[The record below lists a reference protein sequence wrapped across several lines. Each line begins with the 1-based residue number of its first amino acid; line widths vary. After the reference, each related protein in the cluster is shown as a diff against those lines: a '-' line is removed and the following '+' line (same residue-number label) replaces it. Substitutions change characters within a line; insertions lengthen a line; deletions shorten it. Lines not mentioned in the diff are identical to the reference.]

1 MPFALL
7 SALAFPLQLC
17 SAAVFLI
24 ESPPDQSR
32 NVQTYLERHLD
43 KLSSVFAI
51 ELTDTVRVVI
61 ADDQRR
67 FSELVGNDFPDWGA
81 AAALKERALIIIRP
95 PEQFPGGKTLDEL
108 LGHELCHLA
117 IDKACGGRWLPR
129 WFEEGLC
136 QMLSGEWRISQ
147 DVLLTR
153 AVWGSGLLP
162 LISLESVN
170 WFGSAKAALAYA
182 QSYQAVVALTHDF
195 GIDFYAP
202 FFESYRQSGDFY
214 GTFFNLTGYRYL
226 EWVNKWQS
234 ETTRKYRFVLFIFD
248 SQLLF
253 LALPVFFLLIYAIKK
268 IQSRRK
274 LKEWERLEKLRHD
287 GQEYTPSD

>member
-1 MPFALL
+1 M
-7 SALAFPLQLC
+7 
-17 SAAVFLI
+17 V
-24 ESPPDQSR
+24 ESPPGLSR
-32 NVQTYLERHLD
+32 AAQTYLERHLN
-43 KLSSVFAI
+43 KLNSVFGI
-51 ELTDTVRVVI
+51 EMTDTVRVVI

-67 FSELVGNDFPDWGA
+67 FTDLVGTNFPDWGA
-81 AAALKERALIIIRP
+81 AAALKERGLIIIRP
-95 PEQFPGGKTLDEL
+95 PEQFPGGKSLDEL
-108 LGHELCHLA
+108 LGHELCHLV
-117 IDKACGGRWLPR
+117 IDKASGGRWLPR

-147 DVLLTR
+147 DMLLTR

-182 QSYQAVVALTHDF
+182 QSYQAVAAMTTDF
-195 GIDFYAP
+195 GIDFYGR
-202 FFESYRQSGDFY
+202 FFESYRESGDFY

-234 ETTRKYRFVLFIFD
+234 ETTRKYRFILFIFD

-253 LALPVFFLLIYAIKK
+253 IALPILFILIYVVKK

-287 GQEYTPSD
+287 GQEYTPFD